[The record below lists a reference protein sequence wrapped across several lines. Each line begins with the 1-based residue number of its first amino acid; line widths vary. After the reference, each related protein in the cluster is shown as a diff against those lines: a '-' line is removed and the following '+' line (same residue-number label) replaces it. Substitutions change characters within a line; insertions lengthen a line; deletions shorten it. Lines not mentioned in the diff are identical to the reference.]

1 MSLLLVDI
9 GGGDCRTSE
18 LLSALTAGASMP
30 STLRLGTNY
39 AEEGDAALDDRC
51 LQELAAGPSAS
62 DALQELAVELDEAV
76 TVAGLRAL
84 GGLPALRRLTLT
96 CGAFPSAAFHPWAVT
111 QLAHLTVECGSASG
125 AEVITALAAARV
137 PRLSSLTLRASVPL
151 PRLVEPALASLRLR
165 RFRSLWCWTRLRE
178 DVARPSF
185 PTDPAW
191 LAVNEWVRPLW
202 GGGGW
207 PPLASA
213 RASLCCAF
221 PPAVHAWKAPSVG
234 RTIRSGGA
242 GGTPLLRCM
251 FPAVSVS
258 WTSGGRYVAH
268 NRSRVVHQALS
279 LLSPVLSPPSRPL
292 PRPSRPPPPPS
303 HPLPATAVP
312 TGCLD
317 SSRDKPPRLL
327 LPNEVLPASRRAEK
341 RVTGINCTWNAQ
353 SFWKSRRGVATW

>member
-191 LAVNEWVRPLW
+191 LAVNEWALADAQAEIAAVDPALVTAEVTAQLAELQQIVDDATANAATAAAEVVNAETALAEVQAAVDDAAALIVSL
-202 GGGGW
+202 GGTVPTARMLQLSGRLGLSSATRQIS
-207 PPLASA
+207 PLALLQLSLQVAQLQAALAAAAAAAA
-213 RASLCCAF
+213 RTAANLIIAGL
-221 PPAVHAWKAPSVG
+221 AILT
-234 RTIRSGGA
+234 TIRN
-242 GGTPLLRCM
+242 LLAAAS
-251 FPAVSVS
+251 PAA
-258 WTSGGRYVAH
+258 R
-268 NRSRVVHQALS
+268 
-279 LLSPVLSPPSRPL
+279 
-292 PRPSRPPPPPS
+292 
-303 HPLPATAVP
+303 
-312 TGCLD
+312 
-317 SSRDKPPRLL
+317 
-327 LPNEVLPASRRAEK
+327 
-341 RVTGINCTWNAQ
+341 
-353 SFWKSRRGVATW
+353 FFF

>member
-191 LAVNEWVRPLW
+191 LAVNKWVRPLW
-202 GGGGW
+202 GGGDGHLW
-207 PPLASA
+207 LVP
-213 RASLCCAF
+213 
-221 PPAVHAWKAPSVG
+221 G
-234 RTIRSGGA
+234 R
-242 GGTPLLRCM
+242 PC
-251 FPAVSVS
+251 
-258 WTSGGRYVAH
+258 VA
-268 NRSRVVHQALS
+268 
-279 LLSPVLSPPSRPL
+279 LSPPQCMPGRRPAL
-292 PRPSRPPPPPS
+292 GERYGLAVRAAHPS
-303 HPLPATAVP
+303 
-312 TGCLD
+312 LD
-317 SSRDKPPRLL
+317 ACFPQ
-327 LPNEVLPASRRAEK
+327 
-341 RVTGINCTWNAQ
+341 CQ
-353 SFWKSRRGVATW
+353 